1 MVELFIFPKIINS
14 DKDIMTPKKT
24 KKIVAETVSVAK
36 DVAVCQNC
44 KAHRNSPS
52 FCKEKN
58 TFVGRKSTCENFS
71 L

>member
-1 MVELFIFPKIINS
+1 MFMAPKKAKKII
-14 DKDIMTPKKT
+14 
-24 KKIVAETVSVAK
+24 AETVSVAK